1 MRLIDADKFENDLEE
16 LGLTAEQAEKV
27 KNLVYDQPTV
37 FAVFSGGRMVG
48 KRAMAEFVNMCRV
61 LDDYGID
68 STNPAQNLK
77 YVLEQYQRVITE
89 LTGNMLSKLTY
100 SADVVVSHI
109 TDELD
114 KNEAEAEQAASESE
128 VKD

>member
-16 LGLTAEQAEKV
+16 LDLTAEQAEKV
-27 KNLVYDQPTV
+27 KNLVYDQSTV

-48 KRAMAEFVNMCRV
+48 KRAMAEYVNMCRV

-68 STNPAQNLK
+68 STNPAQNLR

-89 LTGNMLSKLTY
+89 LTGSLLSKLTY
-100 SADVVVSHI
+100 SADVVISHI
-109 TDELD
+109 TDELED
-114 KNEAEAEQAASESE
+114 CEAEAEQAAPESE